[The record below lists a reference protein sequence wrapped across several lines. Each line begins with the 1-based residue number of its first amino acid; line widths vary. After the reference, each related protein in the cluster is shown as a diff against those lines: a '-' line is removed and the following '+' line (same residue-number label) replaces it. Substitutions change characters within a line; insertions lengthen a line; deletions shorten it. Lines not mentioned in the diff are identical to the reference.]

1 MYTARSLPAPLVA
14 CGSRSFKIPDA
25 KSDLEQ
31 SLEQQKNDAETL
43 AAFVVAAGIESKKGS
58 AAADELWTRL
68 QTTHPTHLLVVDIA
82 QKADLFDEAV
92 AKFTVPSL
100 AVPAAA

>member
-1 MYTARSLPAPLVA
+1 
-14 CGSRSFKIPDA
+14 
-25 KSDLEQ
+25 LEQ

-43 AAFVVAAGIESKKGS
+43 AAFVVAAGIQSKKGS
-58 AAADELWTRL
+58 AAADELWTCVVSLPLRPVLNGLMSPLDRRL
-68 QTTHPTHLLVVDIA
+68 QTTHPTHLLVVDVA